1 MEERK
6 NISISPLQERSK
18 KEKKKRER
26 IKFEGYQRRR
36 DPEEKIDRRG
46 SVWCCSNPGATFVR
60 SSKRETEG
68 VHSHPNDQLVSI
80 ADVKPRLRVAFQSQA
95 SLQLVRKGRG
105 AVRVG
110 VRRERWP

>member
-1 MEERK
+1 MKQKR
-6 NISISPLQERSK
+6 
-18 KEKKKRER
+18 KEKERENKVR
-26 IKFEGYQRRR
+26 AISKEEGSPRENRSS
-36 DPEEKIDRRG
+36 G
-46 SVWCCSNPGATFVR
+46 WCCSNPGATFVR

-80 ADVKPRLRVAFQSQA
+80 ADIKPRLRVAFQSQA